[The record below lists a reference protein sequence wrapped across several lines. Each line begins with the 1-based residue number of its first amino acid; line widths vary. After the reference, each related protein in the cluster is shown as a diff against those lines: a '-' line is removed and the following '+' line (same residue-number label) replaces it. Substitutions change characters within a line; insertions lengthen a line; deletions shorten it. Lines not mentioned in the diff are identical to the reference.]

1 MFSQTIHETKLN
13 PIYSTHT
20 IYTSRP
26 TQSLPEHLE
35 QYNTTLPEH
44 LEQYNTTLP
53 EHLEQYNTTSKKK
66 CNCRGK
72 DFCPL
77 NGKYLTKSIVYR
89 AKIKS
94 DQDTVGF

>member
-1 MFSQTIHETKLN
+1 MFSQTIHETKFN

-44 LEQYNTTLP
+44 LQ
-53 EHLEQYNTTSKKK
+53 QYNTTSKKK

-72 DFCPL
+72 NFCPS